1 MNRSLLKIID
11 NWVPE
16 NSKVIDLGCGD
27 GSLITELSKSKNII
41 GYGVEVNAEKIASCI
56 ANGVSVVQE
65 DIDDGVETFNGM
77 GFDLS
82 VMASSIQCLRN
93 PNLALENMLNMS
105 KKTIVTLPNF
115 GYWKC
120 RLGLLKGSMPITDNL
135 PKTWY
140 ETNNLHLCTIKDFE
154 TLCAEEGFIINER
167 LFLNDKG
174 FKSIAASTFPNTFA
188 SEGVYL
194 LAKK

>member
-154 TLCAEEGFIINER
+154 TLCVEEGFVINER

-174 FKSIAASTFPNTFA
+174 VKSAAASTFPNTFA

>member
-82 VMASSIQCLRN
+82 VMASSIQCFRN

-105 KKTIVTLPNF
+105 KKQ
-115 GYWKC
+115 
-120 RLGLLKGSMPITDNL
+120 
-135 PKTWY
+135 
-140 ETNNLHLCTIKDFE
+140 
-154 TLCAEEGFIINER
+154 
-167 LFLNDKG
+167 
-174 FKSIAASTFPNTFA
+174 
-188 SEGVYL
+188 
-194 LAKK
+194 

>member
-154 TLCAEEGFIINER
+154 NLCTDMGFTIEKKKYLDI
-167 LFLNDKG
+167 
-174 FKSIAASTFPNTFA
+174 KSKESFFAKLFPNLFA
-188 SEGVYL
+188 AEGVYL
-194 LAKK
+194 LSK

>member
-82 VMASSIQCLRN
+82 IMASSIQCLRN

-105 KKTIVTLPNF
+105 KKTIVTINCKRIV
-115 GYWKC
+115 GAA
-120 RLGLLKGSMPITDNL
+120 T
-135 PKTWY
+135 
-140 ETNNLHLCTIKDFE
+140 
-154 TLCAEEGFIINER
+154 IIND
-167 LFLNDKG
+167 L
-174 FKSIAASTFPNTFA
+174 
-188 SEGVYL
+188 
-194 LAKK
+194 